1 MICAERG
8 LDPVIDVDGGENMT
22 TARRAAAAG
31 AKAIV
36 AGSAVFHAEDYKAAI
51 AEIRESAAA
60 GAANP

>member
-8 LDPVIDVDGGENMT
+8 LDPVIEVDGGENMT

-36 AGSAVFHAEDYKAAI
+36 AGSAI